1 MPPATTQRGVLQTR
15 IRPMSL
21 DRINSLPTATVHP
34 ATPQPAAAPAAKAG
48 AASVHQQS
56 VHQQSVHQNSES
68 QRGAAA
74 MKAALATGSRPL
86 GEREVVLHSG
96 KNAHSQPLS
105 PHQQQ
110 QLLQGMGNY
119 TGAQVKSLL
128 TKTRQQLREQKSIKK
143 MVEDDGALLTHLLLS
158 EVARQDSEKG
168 KGQGNEAQ
176 AELAQAHLEAL
187 DAEHGEEIR
196 TGLVIT
202 PALARTVKDCELR
215 DNLRT
220 VFYHHLVKNPS
231 LANLTEAVL
240 HLCGE
245 EHFLKGLHALQQAL
259 ADDIANLSQLPQQ
272 RKLLSL
278 MEVLGRSRQLNNLVH
293 KSSDLVRRMAT
304 KNPAMTSSPID
315 FLRQWMQLAQ
325 QSMNVSGTRALME
338 TMSGPS
344 LAVQHAFINGL
355 HLFLD
360 KSVPLALWPD
370 FPEVKVRT
378 NALRN
383 VTLIK
388 IDLEKAEREALPDR
402 SSRL

>member
-1 MPPATTQRGVLQTR
+1 MTPATTQRGVYQTR
-15 IRPMSL
+15 SRPMSL
-21 DRINSLPTATVHP
+21 DRITSLPPATVHT
-34 ATPQPAAAPAAKAG
+34 ATPQPAATPAAKAG
-48 AASVHQQS
+48 AAS

-74 MKAALATGSRPL
+74 MKAALATGSKPL
-86 GEREVVLHSG
+86 GAREVVLHSG

-158 EVARQDSEKG
+158 EVARQDNEKG
-168 KGQGNEAQ
+168 KGKGNE

-278 MEVLGRSRQLNNLVH
+278 MEVLGRSSQLNNLVH
-293 KSSDLVRRMAT
+293 NCAEMVSRMAS
-304 KNPAMTSSPID
+304 KNPALTFTSLQ
-315 FLRQWMQLAQ
+315 FLRELMQLAN

-338 TMSGPS
+338 KMSGPAP
-344 LAVQHAFINGL
+344 AVRHAFLNSL
-355 HLFLD
+355 HLLLD
-360 KSVPLALWPD
+360 KSVPRALWPD
-370 FPEVKVRT
+370 FPEDKIRG
-378 NALRN
+378 NSLRN
-383 VTLIK
+383 VKLIMRE
-388 IDLEKAEREALPDR
+388 LGEAERSALPDR
-402 SSRL
+402 SSKL

>member
-1 MPPATTQRGVLQTR
+1 MASRTTQRGVLQTR

-21 DRINSLPTATVHP
+21 DRINSLPPATVHT

-48 AASVHQQS
+48 AASAHQ
-56 VHQQSVHQNSES
+56 HSES
-68 QRGAAA
+68 VRQADL
-74 MKAALATGSRPL
+74 MKAAMAAQSKPL
-86 GEREVVLHSG
+86 GQREVVLTSS
-96 KNAHSQPLS
+96 KNAHSQPLN

-119 TGAQVKSLL
+119 TAAQVKSLL

-143 MVEDDGALLTHLLLS
+143 MVDDDGALMTYLLLS
-158 EVARQDSEKG
+158 EVARQDNEQG
-168 KGQGNEAQ
+168 KGQGKGNEAEAQ
-176 AELAQAHLEAL
+176 LAQAHLEAL

-278 MEVLGRSRQLNNLVH
+278 MEVLGRSSQLNNLVH
-293 KSSDLVRRMAT
+293 NCSDLIRRMAT
-304 KNPAMTSSPID
+304 KNPAMNSSPID
-315 FLRQWMQLAQ
+315 FLRQLMQLAN
-325 QSMNVSGTRALME
+325 QSMNVTGTRALME
-338 TMSGPS
+338 KISGPS
-344 LAVQHAFINGL
+344 LAVRHAFINGL
-355 HLFLD
+355 HLLLD
-360 KSVPLALWPD
+360 QSVPLALWPD

-383 VTLIK
+383 VNLIK
-388 IDLEKAEREALPDR
+388 IDLEKLERQALPDR
-402 SSRL
+402 SSQL